1 MLVVFRRGIRLMMEG
16 MINNNIISGRLLL
29 GVVVVMVV
37 VVHYLLLL
45 LLLLL
50 HGLAVCLRGVL
61 LGRLQ
66 RPRARKVFHG
76 LRQHSNALQAIA

>member
-1 MLVVFRRGIRLMMEG
+1 VVFRRGIRLMMEG

-50 HGLAVCLRGVL
+50 LHGLAVCLRGVL